1 MNILSKSIVTL
12 ACLCLLVM
20 QLSGMHFHADENGK
34 DAGVHAAHHHQVDS
48 EQLQGHHHLSLVH
61 YHKAQIDVSST
72 ELLGSIW
79 TRLIPAIMACALA
92 TIIVSIGLHQPIL
105 SLLRAAARVRRRS
118 RWRPPLRAPPIS
130 L

>member
-1 MNILSKSIVTL
+1 MKILSNSMVTL

-20 QLSGMHFHADENGK
+20 QLSGMHFHVDENGK
-34 DAGVHAAHHHQVDS
+34 DAGVHAAHHHQVDP
-48 EQLQGHHHLSLVH
+48 EHHQDHHPLSSVH
-61 YHKAQIDVSST
+61 DHKPEIDISST
-72 ELLGSIW
+72 ELLGLIW
-79 TRLIPAIMACALA
+79 TKLIPAIMACVLA

-105 SLLRAAARVRRRS
+105 ALLRAPTRVRRRS